1 MERNREMS
9 KTIYCGEC
17 DKFAYEDVNGYGVC
31 IKNNDECRCSD
42 KCHIIHGKP

>member
-1 MERNREMS
+1 MS

-31 IKNNDECRCSD
+31 IKNNGECRCSESA
-42 KCHIIHGKP
+42 I